1 MFYGYINFYNFSD
14 ITLRNH
20 FESSLSKTK
29 FSIKIQNYILQF
41 FMKSVVLF
49 ETYFEKCSRLLISLI
64 LFASTLTTEHCN
76 LGQHPRNSDVI
87 TQISKT
93 KLVKIY
99 TSISLDEVFPCLLL

>member
-1 MFYGYINFYNFSD
+1 
-14 ITLRNH
+14 
-20 FESSLSKTK
+20 
-29 FSIKIQNYILQF
+29 
-41 FMKSVVLF
+41 MKSVILF
-49 ETYFEKCSRLLISLI
+49 ETYFEKCSQVVCLSHLYL

-76 LGQHPRNSDVI
+76 LGQHLRNSDVI